1 MRGFLAQGIMST
13 TEASLHEIREIIAS
27 VGWMNTV
34 TNLKAFSP
42 RIVRNVLQICL
53 DMVMES

>member
-1 MRGFLAQGIMST
+1 MST

>member
-1 MRGFLAQGIMST
+1 MST
-13 TEASLHEIREIIAS
+13 TEANLHEIREIIAS

-34 TNLKAFSP
+34 TNLRAFSP
-42 RIVRNVLQICL
+42 RIVRDVLQICL